1 MMKYMD
7 SSTPFANVE
16 WD

>member
-1 MMKYMD
+1 MMKHMD